1 MKNIENFQE
10 LIDSARSN
18 KKITLVFQE
27 LECSMLEKEITELRK
42 IMSKHLNTMK
52 AAIKQGLETC
62 QLSESG
68 MSGTDSSKIFQRYQQ
83 SEKLPCNMLF
93 GKIISYAL
101 ATMEENQRMGK
112 VVACPT
118 AGSCGIVPAVIT
130 AYAEEM
136 GISVEKQIDAMF
148 TAGGIGKIVAQR
160 MPLAGAVAGCQ
171 AECGVAGAMAAAA
184 IVDMLDGNNS
194 QIINAAALAL
204 KNIMGLACDP
214 IAGLVEVPCIK
225 RNSFLGIHAVA
236 ASEMALAGI
245 ESFVP
250 IDEIID
256 AMIQI
261 GNLMS
266 PVIKESSEGGLAVT
280 KTALELNKKLEN
292 LWDYQVS

>member
-10 LIDSARSN
+10 LIDTAQN
-18 KKITLVFQE
+18 KKPISFVFQE
-27 LECSMLEKEITELRK
+27 LEAFMLEKEIPELRK
-42 IMSKHLNTMK
+42 IMANHLENMK
-52 AAIKQGLETC
+52 SAIKNGLKSP

-68 MSGTDSSKIFQRYQQ
+68 MSGMDSSKILKRYKKG
-83 SEKLPCNMLF
+83 STRPCGKLF

-101 ATMEENQRMGK
+101 STMEENQRMGR

-118 AGSCGIVPAVIT
+118 AGSCGVVPAIIT
-130 AYAEEM
+130 AYSEEM
-136 GISVEKQIDAMF
+136 NIDLEKQIDAMF
-148 TAGGIGKIVAQR
+148 TAGGIGKIIAQR

-171 AECGVAGAMAAAA
+171 AEGGVASAMAAAA
-184 IVDMLDGNNS
+184 IVDMSGGDNN

-225 RNSFLGIHAVA
+225 RNSFLAIHAVT

-250 IDEIID
+250 IDEIVD

-266 PVIKESSEGGLAVT
+266 PLIKETSEGGLAVT
-280 KTALELNKKLEN
+280 KTALNLNKKLAN
-292 LWDYQVS
+292 LWEY

>member
-10 LIDSARSN
+10 LIDTAQH
-18 KKITLVFQE
+18 KKSISLVFQE
-27 LECSMLEKEITELRK
+27 LESSMLEKDISELRE
-42 IMSKHLNTMK
+42 IMSDHLKTMK
-52 AAIKQGLETC
+52 TTIKQGLKAP

-68 MSGTDSSKIFQRYQQ
+68 MSGLDSHKIFKRYHKT
-83 SEKLPCNMLF
+83 ENIPCNKLF
-93 GKIISYAL
+93 GKIISYAI

-118 AGSCGIVPAVIT
+118 AGSCGVVPAVIT
-130 AYAEEM
+130 AYSEEM
-136 GISVEKQIDAMF
+136 DISLEKQIDAMF
-148 TAGGIGKIVAQR
+148 TAGGVGKIIAQR

-171 AECGVAGAMAAAA
+171 AEGGVASAMAAAA
-184 IVDMLDGNNS
+184 LVNMMGGDNN
-194 QIINAAALAL
+194 QIINAVSLAL

-225 RNSFLGIHAVA
+225 RNAFLSIHSVT

-250 IDEIID
+250 VDEVVD
-256 AMIQI
+256 AMIQV

-266 PVIKESSEGGLAVT
+266 PLIKETSEGGLAVT
-280 KTALELNKKLEN
+280 KTALELNKKLAN
-292 LWDYQVS
+292 LWEY

>member
-10 LIDSARSN
+10 LIDTAQN
-18 KKITLVFQE
+18 KKPISLVFQE
-27 LECSMLEKEITELRK
+27 LEAFMLEKEILELKK
-42 IMSKHLNTMK
+42 IMANHLENMK
-52 AAIKQGLETC
+52 SAIKNGLKSP

-68 MSGTDSSKIFQRYQQ
+68 MSGMDSSKILKRYKKG
-83 SEKLPCNMLF
+83 STRPCGKLF

-101 ATMEENQRMGK
+101 STMEENQRMGR

-118 AGSCGIVPAVIT
+118 AGSCGVVPAIIT
-130 AYAEEM
+130 AYSEEM
-136 GISVEKQIDAMF
+136 NIDLEKQIEAMF
-148 TAGGIGKIVAQR
+148 TAGGIGKIIAQR

-171 AECGVAGAMAAAA
+171 AEGGVASAMAAAA
-184 IVDMLDGNNS
+184 IVDMSGGDNN

-225 RNSFLGIHAVA
+225 RNSFLAIHAVT

-250 IDEIID
+250 IDEIVD

-266 PVIKESSEGGLAVT
+266 PLIKETSEGGLAVT
-280 KTALELNKKLEN
+280 KTALNLNKKLAN
-292 LWDYQVS
+292 LWEY